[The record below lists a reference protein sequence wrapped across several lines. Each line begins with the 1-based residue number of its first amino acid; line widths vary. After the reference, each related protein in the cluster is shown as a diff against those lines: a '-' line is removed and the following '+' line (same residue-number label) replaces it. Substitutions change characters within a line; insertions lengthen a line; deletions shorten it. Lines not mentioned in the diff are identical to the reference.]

1 MARIIIFSA
10 ILMLS
15 PLFTKENHLTVLSY
29 QMINNVPE
37 EVRELHGLKSADSE
51 STDLKSTDLKST
63 DSKSTDSK
71 SADSKSAD
79 SNSTDSKSS
88 TNMGDKTRISV
99 KKEITAMEALDIV
112 KTQYAAN
119 FTKVA
124 VTENSYYYQLGNETY
139 YLAYEEES
147 EEKTDYL
154 IHLYEFVDEG
164 GGSGIGHTVTY
175 GWYLVD
181 KTTGRITEMLQY

>member
-1 MARIIIFSA
+1 MARIFIFSA
-10 ILMLS
+10 IIMLS
-15 PLFTKENHLTVLSY
+15 PLFTKENHLTVFSY

-37 EVRELHGLKSADSE
+37 EVRDLHGLKSADS
-51 STDLKSTDLKST
+51 KSADSKSEDSKST

-71 SADSKSAD
+71 STD
-79 SNSTDSKSS
+79 SNSTDSKSI
-88 TNMGDKTRISV
+88 TNSSNKARIPV

-124 VTENSYYYQLGNETY
+124 ITEDTYYYQLENETY
-139 YLAYEEES
+139 YLAYEEDSDEA
-147 EEKTDYL
+147 TQYL

-164 GGSGIGHTVTY
+164 GESNIGHTVTY